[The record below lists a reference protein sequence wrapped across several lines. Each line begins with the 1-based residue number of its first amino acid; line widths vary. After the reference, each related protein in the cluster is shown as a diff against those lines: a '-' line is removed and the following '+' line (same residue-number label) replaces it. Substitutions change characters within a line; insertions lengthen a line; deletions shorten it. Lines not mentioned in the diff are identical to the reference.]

1 MLVLLLFCCAA
12 LSSAADLF
20 LRNVTYIDVTGAK
33 QPYRTSLWI
42 SGNRLRAQGPSLP
55 APAAA
60 EIIDAE
66 GKYLIPGLWDA
77 HVHLVRDGSDAT
89 PLLRNFLDHGIT
101 TVRDMGSIPDRIVA
115 LRRSIASGRI
125 EGPQMLVCGTM
136 LDGPPSKAGPTM
148 QIVSNAAE
156 AAAAVDRLAALKV
169 DFIKVQQNLSA
180 ESYRAIV
187 KTAKQRKLPVMG
199 HTPDAIT
206 VTDAVRAGQRTIEH
220 LTGVLVACS
229 SRETELRGHIAK
241 GAIGVDFGPIGEPGR
256 IALDSYSEQ
265 KAATLFRTWKGVYML
280 PTLVWEKAYLLAPST
295 RRRPETAAMMKEH
308 FAKGMAIV
316 KAMHAAGIPFAAGTD
331 AGDEF
336 TTPGLG
342 LHHELELL
350 VEAGLT
356 PLQAL
361 QSATIHPAAMMKR
374 PLPATDFILLA
385 ANPLHDIRNTR
396 RIEAVIRNGRM
407 VARPNSVR

>member
-1 MLVLLLFCCAA
+1 MLVLHLFCCAA
-12 LSSAADLF
+12 LLPGADLF
-20 LRNVTYIDVTGAK
+20 LRNVTYIDVTGAR
-33 QPYRTSLWI
+33 QPHRTSLWI
-42 SGNRLRAQGPSLP
+42 SGSRIQAQGPSLP
-55 APAAA
+55 APATADR
-60 EIIDAE
+60 IDAE

-77 HVHLVRDGSDAT
+77 HVHLVRDDSDPT
-89 PLLRNFLDHGIT
+89 PLLRQFLDHGVT
-101 TVRDMGSIPDRIVA
+101 AVRDMGSIPDRIVA
-115 LRRSIASGRI
+115 LRHSIASGRI
-125 EGPQMLVCGTM
+125 EGPQLLVCGAM
-136 LDGPPSKAGPTM
+136 LDGPPSKAGPTV
-148 QIVSNAAE
+148 QIVSSGAE
-156 AAAAVDRLAALKV
+156 AAAAVDRFADRKV

-187 KTAKQRKLPVMG
+187 EAAKQRKLPVMG
-199 HTPDAIT
+199 HTPDAIA

-229 SRETELRGHIAK
+229 SREAELRSHIAK

-265 KAATLFRTWKGVYML
+265 KAATLFRSWKGVYML
-280 PTLVWEKAYLLAPST
+280 PTLVWEKAFLLAPST
-295 RRRPETAAMMKEH
+295 RRRPETSAMMQEH

-316 KAMHAAGIPFAAGTD
+316 KAMHSAGIPIAAGTD

-342 LHHELELL
+342 LHRELELL

-374 PLPATDFILLA
+374 PLPITDFVLLDE
-385 ANPLHDIRNTR
+385 NPLHDIRNTR
-396 RIEAVIRNGRM
+396 RIQAVIRNGRI
-407 VARPNSVR
+407 VARHNSMR